1 MEILEILKS
10 CKLTLKNNQE
20 IYFSWVNAQ
29 AWKFHSSYFE
39 NHFFAINFQMT
50 KKHLLL
56 VIVKLKLHKH
66 SEIKFPFEFISI
78 VTHPT

>member
-1 MEILEILKS
+1 
-10 CKLTLKNNQE
+10 
-20 IYFSWVNAQ
+20 
-29 AWKFHSSYFE
+29 
-39 NHFFAINFQMT
+39 MT

-66 SEIKFPFEFISI
+66 SEIKFLFEFISI